1 MNYYVDYAQFGL
13 RHIYGSDGVAARGRV
28 NGRERFM
35 RMSGVDG
42 AYTHKRNRH
51 KKQEI
56 PAKVTGTSL
65 LPFYSADTTT
75 ELVRALSTIGICY
88 QIFCLRFFQ

>member
-13 RHIYGSDGVAARGRV
+13 RHIYGSDGVAARGLV

-42 AYTHKRNRH
+42 AYTHKRNR
-51 KKQEI
+51 QSSET
-56 PAKVTGTSL
+56 PAGKRLMPLGKSM
-65 LPFYSADTTT
+65 
-75 ELVRALSTIGICY
+75 R
-88 QIFCLRFFQ
+88 